1 MKGKIQYHHR
11 AKQMSVDKSTQ
22 EILNSSPILEKKN
35 KEFVI
40 ENKMKL
46 DDDDDDDENV
56 DDLKRR
62 LMKKLNNKT

>member
-1 MKGKIQYHHR
+1 MKIKYNI
-11 AKQMSVDKSTQ
+11 K
-22 EILNSSPILEKKN
+22 
-35 KEFVI
+35 

-46 DDDDDDDENV
+46 DDDDDNV